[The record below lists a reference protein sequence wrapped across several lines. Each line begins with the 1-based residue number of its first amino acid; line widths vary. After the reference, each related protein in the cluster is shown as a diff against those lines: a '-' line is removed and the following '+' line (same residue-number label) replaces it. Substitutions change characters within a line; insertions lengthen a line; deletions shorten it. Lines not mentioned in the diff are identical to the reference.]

1 MTNFSKKNSKWWL
14 SCFCEHEWHISK
26 GSHWSSRQ
34 RETPSE
40 HVFHQVTLRWP
51 VSLEHRIL
59 SLLDQEDEDY
69 IRVEKKDKRKQHKN
83 RLFCYIWQLITIVFV
98 RWSQSAFTLYHY
110 GLASSA
116 LLALFPE
123 GVARLFPTPLFRQV
137 MAVLQAV
144 LLVVLG
150 NMSSLLVVLYVGGAR
165 RQHVKFLIFSL
176 WCCSTI
182 YLSGIYI
189 PLLLRCSESL

>member
-1 MTNFSKKNSKWWL
+1 M
-14 SCFCEHEWHISK
+14 SK
-26 GSHWSSRQ
+26 GKSLKLSSKRN
-34 RETPSE
+34 P
-40 HVFHQVTLRWP
+40 LRTC
-51 VSLEHRIL
+51 VSSGYPMLTGKFRAPHPITIR
-59 SLLDQEDEDY
+59 SRDEDY

-83 RLFCYIWQLITIVFV
+83 RLFCYIWQVITIVFV

-150 NMSSLLVVLYVGGAR
+150 NMSTLLVVVYVGGAW
-165 RQHVKFLIFSL
+165 QHVKFVFSL

-182 YLSGIYI
+182 YLSGIYF
-189 PLLLRCSESL
+189 PLVLRCSESL